1 MMAIHLSSMFDD
13 LVESL
18 LNQQTQYEVWLADKN
33 QKTLSVNRLR
43 VA

>member
-1 MMAIHLSSMFDD
+1 MAIHLSSMFDD